1 VTDKAPLTGGFS
13 FCFPKNLPHSCYNRK
28 DMMTARLIIAI
39 VTTALEEAAIAAV
52 VLWLLPK
59 ADIHLPLFVLIIIM
73 VAWAGFAVFSYRMG
87 SRALR
92 RKPEG
97 GLADMLGMRG
107 EVVKRL
113 DPEGMIRI
121 KSELWKAKSA
131 GRKIESGVIVVVVGQ
146 KGLKLIVEREKPP
159 QKP

>member
-1 VTDKAPLTGGFS
+1 MISV
-13 FCFPKNLPHSCYNRK
+13 
-28 DMMTARLIIAI
+28 RLIIAI
-39 VTTALEEAAIAAV
+39 VTTTLEEAAIAAA

-59 ADIHLPLFVLIIIM
+59 VDVNLPLFVLIIIM
-73 VAWAGFAVFSYRMG
+73 LAWAGYAVFGYQMG
-87 SRALR
+87 TRALK

-97 GLADMLGMRG
+97 GLVDMLGMRG

-121 KSELWKAKSA
+121 KSELWKAKSV
-131 GRKIESGVIVVVVGQ
+131 GRKIETGEEVTVVGQ
-146 KGLKLIVEREKPP
+146 KGLKLIVEREGRR